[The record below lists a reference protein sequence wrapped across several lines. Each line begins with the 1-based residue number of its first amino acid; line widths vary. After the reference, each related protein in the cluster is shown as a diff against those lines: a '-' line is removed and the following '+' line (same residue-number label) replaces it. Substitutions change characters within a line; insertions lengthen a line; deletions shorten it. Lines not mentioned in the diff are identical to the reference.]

1 VSQGVDQSHHDP
13 GALDAYLR
21 DLGDFLRRSR
31 VARRAEDEPRRQP
44 LRQALLD
51 ALDDLRYPTTS
62 RTLAAFLAARVGR
75 ETPSNQFGRIAAQE
89 RAAFR
94 RGGEGA
100 RPVWLGSG
108 VAADDFRA
116 IKNVW
121 GRSDWAL
128 DWRVVA
134 PTSSRVQHLRATE
147 ALCRLAE
154 RAEEEAQD
162 PDALRALALA
172 HAKDLPDVRV
182 NRAAPD
188 FGRYAVVAREL
199 VHQYEPEDRR
209 RRLEAAQAL
218 AAMPAG
224 VRLFGIERAA
234 PRSGAAA

>member
-134 PTSSRVQHLRATE
+134 PTSSRVQ
-147 ALCRLAE
+147 
-154 RAEEEAQD
+154 AEEEAQD